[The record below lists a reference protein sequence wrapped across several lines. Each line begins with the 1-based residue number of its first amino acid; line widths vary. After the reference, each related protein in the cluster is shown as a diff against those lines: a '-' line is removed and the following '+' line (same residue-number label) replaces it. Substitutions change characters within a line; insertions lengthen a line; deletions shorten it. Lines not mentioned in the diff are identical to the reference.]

1 MSDELLPCP
10 FCGGE
15 ASIVQHEK
23 GKWLVFCADVY
34 GCGTEGWYEVT
45 PTDAIAAWN
54 RRTPTMPD
62 SVRATMR
69 EALEFWRD
77 MIHSSDE
84 VNGFTTEGG
93 RTTLVCIDAALAWI
107 DAQEGTK

>member
-1 MSDELLPCP
+1 MSDELLPCGH
-10 FCGGE
+10 CGDAATEFSSDGLYG
-15 ASIVQHEK
+15 IH
-23 GKWLVFCADVY
+23 CANDDCA
-34 GCGTEGWYEVT
+34 CGTPML
-45 PTDAIAAWN
+45 PTREAAIAAWN